1 MVRRSKLGQTKS
13 TYRSEHDR
21 WCIQCRGEDFE
32 FVDETLTCRKCG
44 KDFVFSAA
52 QQFYWYVTL
61 NLWQAAK
68 PPRLCRTCGRAR
80 RTGRELQT
88 RLTEASFA
96 ARQRPDDPAA
106 LLALAASTAA
116 HVAHFGQGSGASG
129 IAAARR
135 VRSLDP
141 RNAEAHF
148 WEGACH
154 DAAGRGRRA
163 RACYERFVA
172 EAGNVRRLRT
182 LVGRA
187 SQRAYELRSFDE
199 PRGVAVPA
207 DAADGT

>member
-1 MVRRSKLGQTKS
+1 MARRSKRGPKKS
-13 TYRSEHDR
+13 PYRSEHDR
-21 WCIQCRGEDFE
+21 WCIMCRGEDFE

-44 KDFVFSAA
+44 EDFVFSAE
-52 QQFYWYVTL
+52 QQYYWYVTL

-80 RTGRELQT
+80 RAGRELQT
-88 RLTEASFA
+88 RLTEASLA

-106 LLALAASTAA
+106 LLALAAATAD
-116 HVAHFGQGSGASG
+116 HVAHFRRGSGAPG

-148 WEGACH
+148 WEAACH
-154 DAAGRGRRA
+154 DAAGRHGRA
-163 RACYERFVA
+163 AACYERFVA
-172 EAGNVRRLRT
+172 EVGNVRRLRK

-187 SQRAYELRSFDE
+187 SQRAYELRSLDE
-199 PRGVAVPA
+199 PG
-207 DAADGT
+207 DAAAEHAAGP